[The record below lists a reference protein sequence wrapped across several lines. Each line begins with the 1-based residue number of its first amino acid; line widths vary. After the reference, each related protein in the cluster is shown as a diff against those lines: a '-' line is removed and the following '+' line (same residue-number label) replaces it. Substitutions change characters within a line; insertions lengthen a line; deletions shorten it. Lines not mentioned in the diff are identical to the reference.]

1 MCIVVVVSDC
11 SLFDDSTFHSFLT
24 IFSLITCP
32 SFCPSTSSNGM
43 WWTNSL
49 CTTGNED
56 FGTLAEYDPLTLTV
70 VCQCLLNFQIKT
82 KTKMKNVD
90 PDQVRTVRTVESG
103 QSIGLF
109 TQREV
114 MDIDFRV
121 SRLPHAVV
129 KQAEK
134 FSCSRTREEDR
145 ESFSSRSTASRFPTK
160 QRLLR
165 GYQGSG
171 DVDVSSLLHT

>member
-1 MCIVVVVSDC
+1 
-11 SLFDDSTFHSFLT
+11 
-24 IFSLITCP
+24 
-32 SFCPSTSSNGM
+32 M

-56 FGTLAEYDPLTLTV
+56 FGTLSEYDPLTLTV

-90 PDQVRTVRTVESG
+90 PDQVRTVRPVESG

-129 KQAEK
+129 KQAE
-134 FSCSRTREEDR
+134 
-145 ESFSSRSTASRFPTK
+145 SSRVRELVKKIDSHSHREALQADLQQNNAYNPFSEESKVMIRDM
-160 QRLLR
+160 RN
-165 GYQGSG
+165 
-171 DVDVSSLLHT
+171 V